1 MKKLSFNL
9 FILVCVLLFT
19 GCPQD
24 SIFGCMNAD
33 ACNYNPESNEDD
45 GTCQVPLDNPI
56 EVVFYDQQVVG
67 SVNEELTAHIHVR
80 NSSCE
85 NLILDASQSPVH
97 PSKPFVAKFCL
108 GDICYDWGTNDAAVT
123 LTLESFEEGDY
134 VQGYIQAD
142 EPGTYEMTYSLFDDV
157 YNTEVTVTF
166 EVN

>member
-108 GDICYDWGTNDAAVT
+108 GDICYDWGTNDEAVT
-123 LTLESFEEGDY
+123 LTLESFE
-134 VQGYIQAD
+134 
-142 EPGTYEMTYSLFDDV
+142 
-157 YNTEVTVTF
+157 
-166 EVN
+166 VNLPL